1 MNINEY
7 NLNRDIY
14 FQIISRYLDKLSL
27 ESKNHVI
34 YYFNVAETE
43 MSYES
48 FLLSL
53 KSEDIELNDKDAN
66 KLIELGMYLG
76 LDQDSVFKDDFWE
89 YILPWL
95 KQVTNESE

>member
-7 NLNRDIY
+7 NLNKDIY

-34 YYFNVAETE
+34 HYFNVAEIE